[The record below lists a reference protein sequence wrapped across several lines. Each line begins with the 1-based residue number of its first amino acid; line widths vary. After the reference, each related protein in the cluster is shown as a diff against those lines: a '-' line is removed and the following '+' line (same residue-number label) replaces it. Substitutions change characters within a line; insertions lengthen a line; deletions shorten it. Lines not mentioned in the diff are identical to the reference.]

1 MCRLRENAMRLA
13 ASGLPLAVAGEPG
26 TGRRTL
32 AEYLNTVRQELL
44 GGAVFSIE
52 CSAMGAKPFQA
63 ILPSATAHNV
73 VIYDGELLS
82 KEQRAELSAGIGARR
97 LRVIIVSTNRET
109 DGDGEKRATADALD
123 HHIGSTALTLPP
135 LRERGVDLEKWADYF
150 LLRSSQRLSVRPPR
164 LSADALAA
172 LRRQRWPGNL
182 IELEA
187 VLSRATCLTAKTTFD
202 AEDIG
207 LPSSAKGEPVFVP
220 LSDAVDRFKADY
232 IGRALAH
239 FSGNR
244 TRTAAALSVDV
255 RTIFRMIRAGG
266 VSGRV
271 SGDEP
276 E

>member
-1 MCRLRENAMRLA
+1 MRLA
-13 ASGLPLAVAGEPG
+13 GSGLPLAVAGEPG

-44 GGAVFSIE
+44 GGPVLSIE
-52 CSAMGAKPFQA
+52 CSAIGAKPFQA
-63 ILPSATAHNV
+63 IIPNATAHNV

-97 LRVIIVSTNRET
+97 LRVIIVSTSRET
-109 DGDGEKRATADALD
+109 DGDKRAAADGLD
-123 HHIGSTALTLPP
+123 HHIGSTVLTLPP
-135 LRERGVDLEKWADYF
+135 LRERGADLEKWADYF

-164 LSADALAA
+164 LSADALSA

-187 VLSRATCLTAKTTFD
+187 VLSRATCLNAKTIFD
-202 AEDIG
+202 AEDLG
-207 LPSSAKGEPVFVP
+207 FHSSSTEDPVFVP

-266 VSGRV
+266 LSDRV
-271 SGDEP
+271 GGDEP